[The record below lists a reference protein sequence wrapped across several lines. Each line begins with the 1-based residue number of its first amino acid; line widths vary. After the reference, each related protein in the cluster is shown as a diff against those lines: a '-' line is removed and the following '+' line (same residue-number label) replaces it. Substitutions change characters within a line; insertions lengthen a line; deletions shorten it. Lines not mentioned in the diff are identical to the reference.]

1 MIVFALTKHLFA
13 SDMRVIG
20 IRIKRYWPTILQH
33 RHDSNP
39 SSDIPYNRRFCTYP
53 LPICSPYRRR
63 GVVYYTSPY
72 AAQRTCIVIF
82 AGVVVH
88 ILPDEEAIAGTSA
101 FRPGMK
107 HIILDISVY
116 PVDLHVHMVCYIA
129 VAWVHHHLTAPRPIS
144 LPERVQGWY
153 LVPSPCKSALSRR

>member
-1 MIVFALTKHLFA
+1 MIQTHHLTSHTIDDSVHIHFRSVA
-13 SDMRVIG
+13 HIG
-20 IRIKRYWPTILQH
+20 
-33 RHDSNP
+33 D
-39 SSDIPYNRRFCTYP
+39 
-53 LPICSPYRRR
+53 
-63 GVVYYTSPY
+63 GVVVYYTSPY

-88 ILPDEEAIAGTSA
+88 TLLDEEAIAGTSA

-129 VAWVHHHLTAPRPIS
+129 VA
-144 LPERVQGWY
+144 
-153 LVPSPCKSALSRR
+153 

>member
-20 IRIKRYWPTILQH
+20 IGIKRHWPTILQH

-88 ILPDEEAIAGTSA
+88 ILLDEEAIAGTSA

-129 VAWVHHHLTAPRPIS
+129 VA
-144 LPERVQGWY
+144 
-153 LVPSPCKSALSRR
+153 